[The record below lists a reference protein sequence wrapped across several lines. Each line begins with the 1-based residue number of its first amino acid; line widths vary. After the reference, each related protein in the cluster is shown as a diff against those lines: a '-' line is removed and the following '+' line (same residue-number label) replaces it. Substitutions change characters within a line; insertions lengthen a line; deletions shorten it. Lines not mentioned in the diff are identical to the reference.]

1 MNAVAGAQGEG
12 GAGKARADFVVGD
25 RDGTTC
31 DPAFTELVRSV
42 LAAMGHDVR
51 VNDPYKGVE
60 LVRAYSN
67 PGARRMSLQL
77 EINKRL
83 YMDETTRERN
93 AGFAA
98 LQKTLLT
105 LIDAVLAHTESE
117 LARFAR

>member
-1 MNAVAGAQGEG
+1 V
-12 GAGKARADFVVGD
+12 RPDFVVGD

-31 DPAFTELVRSV
+31 DAGFTELVRST

-67 PGARRMSLQL
+67 PAEGRMSLQL

-83 YMDETTRERN
+83 YMDEATRTRN
-93 AGFAA
+93 GNFET
-98 LQKTLLT
+98 LQRQLLEVV
-105 LIDAVLAHTESE
+105 DAVLDN
-117 LARFAR
+117 ARSALGARAVGR